1 MPRAMHKKGFATKQT
16 PSTPK
21 SARKLGYTGKIKPLH
36 KKFGYNPNQILA
48 LMKLNIF
55 GIR

>member
-1 MPRAMHKKGFATKQT
+1 MPKGPRAMHSHNTTKQVV
-16 PSTPK
+16 PK
-21 SARKLGYTGKIKPLH
+21 KARKLGYTGKVKSLH
-36 KKFGYNPNQILA
+36 PRPNQTLA

>member
-1 MPRAMHKKGFATKQT
+1 MPRAMHKKGFATKQ
-16 PSTPK
+16 PK
-21 SARKLGYTGKIKPLH
+21 PKKSRKLGYTGKIKPLH
-36 KKFGYNPNQILA
+36 PKFGYNPNQTLA

>member
-1 MPRAMHKKGFATKQT
+1 MPKGPRAMHSHNTTKQAV
-16 PSTPK
+16 PK
-21 SARKLGYTGKIKPLH
+21 PARKLGYTGKIKPLH
-36 KKFGYNPNQILA
+36 KKFGYNPNQTLA

>member
-21 SARKLGYTGKIKPLH
+21 KSSKLGYTGKVKSLH
-36 KKFGYNPNQILA
+36 PRFGYNPNQTLA

>member
-21 SARKLGYTGKIKPLH
+21 KTRKLGYTGKVKSLH
-36 KKFGYNPNQILA
+36 PRFGYNPNQTLA